1 MSQLDSDVDTSNI
14 VSDHINIRVFINSSN
29 YIENMSFT
37 IEIMGIEEEVEINY
51 KGFNTSGDI
60 VILFLGRSIK

>member
-14 VSDHINIRVFINSSN
+14 VSDGINISVFINSSN

-37 IEIMGIEEEVEINY
+37 IEIMDIEKEVEINY
-51 KGFNTSGDI
+51 KEFITSDDI
-60 VILFLGRSIK
+60 VIPSETKGN